1 MDIALP
7 TLQELPVQPALQ
19 LHTLGDVH
27 VPWRHDGLQTAADKN
42 SKPILIMYLLL
53 EYKHCDCTVKWL
65 QKVKQIVILC
75 AYVQHDHVFG
85 CIGSCMYM

>member
-7 TLQELPVQPALQ
+7 TLQALPVQPALQ

-42 SKPILIMYLLL
+42 SKPIYIGYNVLI
-53 EYKHCDCTVKWL
+53 
-65 QKVKQIVILC
+65 IG
-75 AYVQHDHVFG
+75 VQV
-85 CIGSCMYM
+85 M